1 MNEETKALI
10 TILIREVQ
18 DLTFKYSDKYK
29 SKSEFIKELLILL
42 NGWIKAN
49 DLHPERC
56 NHKNGLCFIDKKKI

>member
-1 MNEETKALI
+1 MNDETKAII
-10 TILIREVQ
+10 TILISEVQ

-29 SKSEFIKELLILL
+29 TKSEFVKELLKLL

-56 NHKNGLCFIDKKKI
+56 IHTNGLCFIDKKKI